1 MKKPPN
7 QYRLLI
13 VILLLIALGVGA
25 FFFLY
30 QEKEKHLEV
39 IFMDIGQGDAILIKT
54 PYDQQIL
61 IDGGPDNTVLNRLGE
76 HLPFWDKTIDL
87 MILTHPHDDHVG
99 GLVSVVDRYQVNQ
112 IYYTG
117 VLHTSPNYLAWLEK
131 IDQKGIPLKIM
142 KIGDKVTLG
151 DDLVLDTLFP
161 FQDLTDQEVDDLNG
175 TSIVN
180 RLVYGQHSFL
190 LTGDL
195 TSVQEEEILQKRLII
210 ESDVLKVGHHGSKY
224 SSSPA
229 FLKAVGP
236 QYAVIQVGQ
245 DNRFGHPH
253 LLTIQNL
260 ENADAVI
267 LRNDRQS
274 DIKCQSDKVVLS
286 CF

>member
-1 MKKPPN
+1 MPSRYK
-7 QYRLLI
+7 LLI
-13 VILLLIALGVGA
+13 IIVTLIAIGAGV
-25 FFFLY
+25 FFWLY
-30 QEKEKHLEV
+30 RESPQQLEV

-151 DDLVLDTLFP
+151 DDLILDTLFP

-224 SSSPA
+224 SSSPD
-229 FLKAVGP
+229 FLEAVDP
-236 QYAVIQVGQ
+236 QYAIIQVGQ

-267 LRNDRQS
+267 LRNDRQG